1 MFTLDDVAATDV
13 ALYGH
18 KAATLARLRQAGLD
32 VPAGFV
38 IGVTETANL
47 DEAAIAHQMQAL
59 PGPVAVRSSGIAE
72 DLPDASFAGQY
83 DTILNVEGPE
93 NVLSAVRQCVAS
105 ASSQRVRAYGGGGA
119 LAVLVAGERNTRS
132 RRPAGLRRGGR
143 RCVVGA
149 RRDRNA
155 HRYARRLHRR

>member
-47 DEAAIAHQMQAL
+47 DEAAIAHKCRHCR
-59 PGPVAVRSSGIAE
+59 PVAVRSSGIAE

-93 NVLSAVRQCVAS
+93 QCSARCGSVAS
-105 ASSQRVRAYGGGGA
+105 ASSQRVRTAW
-119 LAVLVAGERNTRS
+119 
-132 RRPAGLRRGGR
+132 RRAS
-143 RCVVGA
+143 
-149 RRDRNA
+149 
-155 HRYARRLHRR
+155 